1 VKAVYVRGGL
11 VSFKSLLDSPFCY
24 FPHDA
29 VIPGI
34 LQSDNYGLADIA
46 KMHEQRGLRLEGLV
60 DGLNRRV
67 DQKAIEKE
75 YRNVMFSRPAHN
87 LMVLRE
93 RPSAPADVAAWL
105 TAQVKK

>member
-11 VSFKSLLDSPFCY
+11 VSYRSTLDSPFCY

-29 VIPGI
+29 VIPGFI
-34 LQSDNYGLADIA
+34 PACHRDTLAAANA
-46 KMHEQRGLRLEGLV
+46 KHALRMEALV

-67 DQKAIEKE
+67 DQQTLDRE
-75 YRNVMFSRPAHN
+75 YGKYARMEPSSPA
-87 LMVLRE
+87 E
-93 RPSAPADVAAWL
+93 VAAWL